1 MAAHRPTVEVIT
13 DRGAALANVVADLNP
28 AAFQNTGQLEIHRCQ
43 CDHGR
48 LKARLRPMCRLMTVR
63 TASVVIRG
71 ALFIQNLRRGQS
83 ALGVEAVPV
92 CQPSTA
98 FDELLPAI

>member
-1 MAAHRPTVEVIT
+1 MAVHRLPVEVIT
-13 DRGAALANVVADLNP
+13 DRGTALANVIADLIP
-28 AAFQNTGQLEIHRCQ
+28 AAFQNTGQIEINRCE
-43 CDHGR
+43 CDHR
-48 LKARLRPMCRLMTVR
+48 RFKARPRPMRRLMTVG

-71 ALFIQNLRRGQS
+71 ATFIQNLRRGRS